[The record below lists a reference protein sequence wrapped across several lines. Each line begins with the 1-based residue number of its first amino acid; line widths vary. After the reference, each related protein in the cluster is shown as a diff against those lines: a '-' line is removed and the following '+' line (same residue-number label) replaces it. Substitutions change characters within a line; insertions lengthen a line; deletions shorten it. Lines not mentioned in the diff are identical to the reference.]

1 MNGESYRLKRSND
14 RMCSAIIEAG
24 IFILVLGQ
32 RETGAV
38 VKVQGTITTVDQARA
53 RFALTQAGQENLLR
67 EGAPVYL
74 EPSEDLM

>member
-14 RMCSAIIEAG
+14 RTCSAIIEAG

-53 RFALTQAGQENLLR
+53 KFAVTGPWANQEGLLR
-67 EGAPVYL
+67 QGAPVYL
-74 EPSEDLM
+74 EPDD